1 MIDDDLCAFPSLHH
15 HEGFGMDFFCLKRG
29 EKIKNSY
36 VVKLSVKSPS
46 LSPPIPS
53 SFSGIR
59 KVRKSAPVE
68 ALRKKGKRG

>member
-1 MIDDDLCAFPSLHH
+1 MKALEWTFLL
-15 HEGFGMDFFCLKRG
+15 EKR
-29 EKIKNSY
+29 EKKTNSY
-36 VVKLSVKSPS
+36 VIKLSVKSPS

>member
-1 MIDDDLCAFPSLHH
+1 MKALEWTFLL
-15 HEGFGMDFFCLKRG
+15 EKR
-29 EKIKNSY
+29 EKKKNSY
-36 VVKLSVKSPS
+36 VIKLSVKSPS